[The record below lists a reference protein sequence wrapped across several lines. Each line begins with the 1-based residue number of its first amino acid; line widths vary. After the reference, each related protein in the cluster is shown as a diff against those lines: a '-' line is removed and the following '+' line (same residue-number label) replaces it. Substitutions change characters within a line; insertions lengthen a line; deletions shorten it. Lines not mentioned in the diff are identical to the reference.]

1 MHWTPR
7 LPRLA
12 ATLTLLALILAALSL
27 NDGLIPAAQA
37 QTTIDYDSDDD
48 RLIELTTLAQ
58 LNAIR
63 WDLNG
68 DGTVDDTTNQSTYTA
83 AFPAAAAGMGCP
95 DSAADADADP
105 DPCLGYELR
114 ADITF
119 DQNGDGSVTAA
130 DSAGLY
136 WNEGAGWT
144 PIGNLANPYTGEFQG
159 RGHTISHLFI
169 NNAVADAPGL
179 FGVIGKTGSVTGLG
193 LEQVNITTTHPS
205 AAGSLAGVN
214 QGTVTSSY
222 ATGTVAG
229 SAVAGGL
236 VGLNLLGTVQASF
249 SQAAVSLVLG
259 DAAAGGLVGHNLL
272 GDIKASYAA
281 GPVSA
286 NAIKSQAG
294 GLAGI
299 NQGSITASYARGAVS
314 ATGQGSRKGGLAAYD
329 LGTETDSYWDTQTTG
344 IAGSGGLGQPTS
356 HLQAPTGYTGLYANW
371 NLNLD
376 GVEGGDNPWHFGGNL
391 HYPILVYGDIK
402 SSPQQRDYD
411 SDNNQR
417 IEITTLEQLNA
428 IRWDLNTDGVVAAAD
443 QANYNAAFPGAI
455 AGMGCAQGDT
465 AATCTGYELK
475 ADLDFD
481 TNGDGEFDETD
492 GAHHNSGRGWF
503 SIGSATTSFTG
514 QFYGGGKTIAN
525 LYVNQNE
532 TTQAGLFGEVGSS
545 GIIDGVKLRDVDI
558 SSLDGTAVGALAG
571 VSAGTIK
578 GSFATGRVRADE
590 TVGTVYAGGLVG
602 SNTNRI
608 TSSYAKVD
616 LGGSASAA
624 GGLAGHNGSTGRI
637 IASYSDFAPIIT
649 SRNNAYLG
657 GLVGHNQGAITA
669 AYSHSPVKSTGSTA
683 AAGGLVGYNQRTD
696 STSTTQGT
704 ITASYAIGPVVAAGT
719 TPSVGGLVGKNSG
732 GVATNSYWDTPVSG
746 QSSSALGTGKTRAE
760 LTDPTGYTGIYANW
774 NLNLDTTAGND
785 DPWDFQNHYPK
796 LKYGGLSLLNQAYM
810 YPIYTNHI
818 PVLYPVVGEAVL
830 YHLNDGYRN
839 RHHGGG
845 PIKWE
850 VSADGVT
857 GWTQVSV
864 RGQDLRSTGN
874 SYTFVPKASEANYRL
889 RNQVN
894 TLESG
899 WIYSYITPPIKA
911 SWTGATA
918 AASFAS
924 GHNPPRVGQQITVSG
939 SDQMRW
945 MLCKAATTSDCIVHS
960 PSKAK
965 FISYTPTTR
974 DQGKYVYAYR
984 YYTDSSGMLTK
995 ASTPFIGP
1003 ILAAASSSP

>member
-1 MHWTPR
+1 MPAYR
-7 LPRLA
+7 RKLLPVAIL
-12 ATLTLLALILAALSL
+12 TLTLLTLTLGGLFL
-27 NDGLIPAAQA
+27 NNYPLTAQA
-37 QTTIDYDSDDD
+37 QTTTDYDRDDD

-68 DGTVDDTTNQSTYTA
+68 DGAVDDSSNQSTYTA
-83 AFPAAAAGMGCP
+83 AFPTAAAGMGCP
-95 DSAADADADP
+95 DGDDADTNPA
-105 DPCLGYELR
+105 PCLGYELQ
-114 ADITF
+114 ADLTF
-119 DQNGDGSVTAA
+119 DTNGDGSVTAA

-136 WNEGAGWT
+136 WNADAGWT
-144 PIGNLANPYTGEFQG
+144 PLGNLADPYTGEFQG

-169 NNAVADAPGL
+169 NNAAADAIGL
-179 FGVIGKTGSVTGLG
+179 FGVIGKAGKVTSLG
-193 LEQVNITTTHPS
+193 LESVNITSSHPS

-214 QGTVTSSY
+214 QGIVTSSY
-222 ATGTVAG
+222 ASGSIAG

-236 VGLNLLGTVQASF
+236 VGLNLFGTVQASF
-249 SQAAVSLVLG
+249 SQAAVSLIVG

-299 NQGSITASYARGAVS
+299 NQGNITASYARGAVS
-314 ATGQGSRKGGLAAYD
+314 ATGQGSVKGGLSAYD
-329 LGTETDSYWDTQTTG
+329 LGTETDSYWDTETTG
-344 IAGSGGLGQPTS
+344 ITGGGGLGQPTS

-376 GVEGGDNPWHFGGNL
+376 GVAGGDNPWHFGGGQ

-411 SDNNQR
+411 RDNNRR
-417 IEITTLEQLNA
+417 IEITTLAQLNA
-428 IRWDLNTDGVVAAAD
+428 IRWDLNSDGVVAAAD

-465 AATCTGYELK
+465 TAACAGYELN

-481 TNGDGEFDETD
+481 TDGDGGIDADD
-492 GAHHNSGRGWF
+492 GAHHNAGRGWF
-503 SIGSATTSFTG
+503 SIGSATAPFTG

-525 LYVNQNE
+525 LYANQNE

-558 SSLDGTAVGALAG
+558 SSLDGTAVGALAA
-571 VSAGTIK
+571 VNAGTIK
-578 GSFATGRVRADE
+578 GSSATGRIRADE

-602 SNTNRI
+602 SNTGSI

-624 GGLAGHNGSTGRI
+624 GGLAGHNSSTGSI
-637 IASYSDFAPIIT
+637 VASYSDFSPIIT

-657 GLVGHNQGAITA
+657 GLVGHNRGAITA
-669 AYSHSPVKSTGSTA
+669 TYSHSPVKATGNTA
-683 AAGGLVGYNQRTD
+683 AVGGLVGYNQRAD

-704 ITASYAIGPVVAAGT
+704 ITASYATGPVVATGT
-719 TPSVGGLVGKNSG
+719 TPSAAGLVGKNSG
-732 GVATNSYWDTPVSG
+732 GAAVNSYWATGVSG
-746 QSSSALGTGKTRAE
+746 QSSSPLGTGKTWEE
-760 LTDPTGYTGIYANW
+760 LEAGLNVGAYTGIFAQW
-774 NLNLDTTAGND
+774 NLNLDGQAGND
-785 DPWDFQNHYPK
+785 DPWDFRTFYPS
-796 LKYGGLSLLNQAYM
+796 LKYGGLDLLDQVHLKIAIHSADDNAPM
-810 YPIYTNHI
+810 
-818 PVLYPVVGEAVL
+818 VGEPMSTSFGVRPL
-830 YHLNDGYRN
+830 LTRGRS
-839 RHHGGG
+839 RVF
-845 PIKWE
+845 WE

-857 GWTQVSV
+857 GWTTVVSRDQDIGLDRV
-864 RGQDLRSTGN
+864 GARGQWYILPT
-874 SYTFVPKASEANYRL
+874 PAEANKRFRVRML
-889 RNQVN
+889 SNER
-894 TLESG
+894 G
-899 WIYSYITPPIKA
+899 WIYSYPTPPVKT
-911 SWTGATA
+911 WTGATA
-918 AASFAS
+918 NLSFTS

-939 SDQMRW
+939 DVTWWVRCNDTAGSRCAVASSTPSSSDQGGY
-945 MLCKAATTSDCIVHS
+945 L
-960 PSKAK
+960 
-965 FISYTPTTR
+965 
-974 DQGKYVYAYR
+974 YAYR
-984 YYTDSSGMLTK
+984 YYTDSNGVLTK

-1003 ILAAASSSP
+1003 VQAASPSS